1 MEPTFVYDDDCGFCT
16 WWADQFAR
24 RTDLQVVGFAELDD
38 GLRERL
44 PADYADCAHL
54 VTDDAVYSCGAAIEE
69 ALVRTEEGAE
79 ARHLVDFLRQFDDY
93 TDLRERAY
101 RFAADRRDTLGLVV
115 SKTPPARRDRDD
127 DTRDRA

>member
-24 RTDLQVVGFAELDD
+24 RTDLRTVGFAELDD
-38 GLRERL
+38 DLRARL

-54 VTDDAVYSCGAAIEE
+54 VTDDAVYSCGAGIEE
-69 ALVRTEEGAE
+69 ALVRTEAGAE

-127 DTRDRA
+127 GDRRHS

>member
-1 MEPTFVYDDDCGFCT
+1 MEPMFVYDDDCGFCT

-24 RTDLQVVGFAELDD
+24 RTDLRMVGFADLDD
-38 GLRERL
+38 DLRERL
-44 PADYADCAHL
+44 PADYVDCAHL

-69 ALVRTEEGAE
+69 ALVRTEAGAE
-79 ARHLVDFLRQFDDY
+79 ARPLVDFLRQFGDY

-127 DTRDRA
+127 DTRDRP

>member
-24 RTDLQVVGFAELDD
+24 RTDLRIVGFAELDD
-38 GLRERL
+38 DLRDRL

-69 ALVRTEEGAE
+69 ALVRTEAGAE

-115 SKTPPARRDRDD
+115 SKTPPARQGRDD
-127 DTRDRA
+127 DGRNHT